1 MAGKT
6 NKETEV
12 KMEKL
17 PEKMKQARLALQMN
31 QTQLA
36 DKVGV
41 TQRSITDYERGAAIP
56 RSSTIRKLAAAL
68 HVTYTYLTDDQCE
81 DPTEGANREDII
93 ENARSKFGSRY
104 AGQLNKMLDDSVAS
118 FAGGDVPAEDM
129 DLFMEAFMNAIALGK
144 ERARKKFTPKSIQDQ
159 WEDK

>member
-1 MAGKT
+1 MTKD
-6 NKETEV
+6 
-12 KMEKL
+12 
-17 PEKMKQARLALQMN
+17 R
-31 QTQLA
+31 
-36 DKVGV
+36 
-41 TQRSITDYERGAAIP
+41 
-56 RSSTIRKLAAAL
+56 
-68 HVTYTYLTDDQCE
+68 
-81 DPTEGANREDII
+81 
-93 ENARSKFGSRY
+93 NARSKFGSRY